1 MPAAAMKPI
10 DTRFAMTLYLTR
22 HGRSLRL
29 RPLVACLML
38 ASGAGVSPAATAGV
52 THLVTTCTDSLVF
65 PACDGQDDG
74 TLRRSYFCAQNDDT
88 IDLSQL
94 QCSVITLGGA
104 LTDGAAYVTLQ
115 GPGSDL
121 LKIDGANKGRV
132 LVHNG
137 SGELRINGLTI
148 SNGHLDNP
156 YDYSGG
162 GCIYSYGG
170 VSLQSSVVSMCAT
183 ATTGANVARGG
194 AIYANKNVSLF
205 ESTVS
210 GSSVHST
217 LGHSA
222 GGGIFARSVGLE
234 GTTVDGNTASS
245 TESYAVGGGIYAKAG
260 VIATY
265 STISGNT
272 ASQGAGAFAN
282 AVTIVN
288 STVTG
293 NDAFAV
299 GGLYART
306 SASLYNSTIARNTS
320 AISAAGLVVAAPT
333 AIRLESVILALNTA
347 GGIERDLA
355 TPSAATATGSNN
367 LIMFHADE
375 TTVPADTVSDDP
387 KLGPL
392 TSNGG
397 PTQTLA
403 LLTGS
408 PAIDH
413 GNVVRPVAFDQ
424 RLFKRIVGPS
434 PDIGAFE
441 FVDSIFVDG
450 FNPGQVI
457 GN

>member
-1 MPAAAMKPI
+1 M
-10 DTRFAMTLYLTR
+10 
-22 HGRSLRL
+22 
-29 RPLVACLML
+29 
-38 ASGAGVSPAATAGV
+38 
-52 THLVTTCTDSLVF
+52 TTCADSLVF

-88 IDLSQL
+88 IDLTQL
-94 QCSVITLGGA
+94 QCSVITLSGA

-115 GPGSDL
+115 GPGSDQ
-121 LKIDGANKGRV
+121 LKVDGANKGRV

-137 SGELRINGLTI
+137 NGELRVNGLTI

-156 YDYSGG
+156 YAYGGG

-170 VSLQSSVVSMCAT
+170 VALQSSVVTSCAT
-183 ATTGANVARGG
+183 ATTGSNVARGG
-194 AIYANKNVSLF
+194 AIHANKNVSLF

-217 LGHSA
+217 HGSSA
-222 GGGIFARSVGLE
+222 GGGIFARSVTIE

-245 TESYAVGGGIYAKAG
+245 TESYALGGGIYAKAG
-260 VIATY
+260 VIGTY

-320 AISAAGLVVAAPT
+320 AISAAGVVVAAPT
-333 AIRLESVILALNTA
+333 GIRMESVILALNKA
-347 GGIERDLA
+347 DGIEFDLA
-355 TPSAATATGSNN
+355 TPGAATVTGSNN
-367 LIMFHADE
+367 LIMVHAAV
-375 TTVPADTVSDDP
+375 TTVPADTISDDP

-392 TSNGG
+392 ANNGG
-397 PTQTLA
+397 PTQTLV
-403 LLTGS
+403 LLPGS

-413 GNVVRPVAFDQ
+413 GNVVRPVTFDQ
-424 RLFKRIVGPS
+424 RFFERVVGPG

-450 FNPGQVI
+450 FNPGSVI
-457 GN
+457 GRE